1 MQTEQF
7 DDEFRRKLL
16 AIHPEPTPDEVDRI
30 HGYVSAG
37 LGGTSA
43 WSWQGLT
50 AYAAAA
56 MLLIGSLLCNYM
68 QNTTIKSLSQS
79 LDSLKLNAAT
89 YTQIQA
95 GTPTASSNTIVKTDT
110 IYIERLRYQ
119 DRLMAGSQ
127 SSLNDPIIRDSTI
140 AAISNALPQ
149 KVSQAPGVDSALTQL
164 KIEPGLSRANA
175 ASARNSK
182 SQYLPLQTTGANTFI
197 GPANANVQASQNPI
211 TELHELSP
219 AGHFELAV
227 VRLQRPAIKAPMTA
241 PSKESVEAFPAKKQ
255 FQWPDWHYYAGAG
268 FNAGKDA
275 AGASALGEIRLS
287 PKWSVQT
294 GLGWQQITG
303 PGYYTAEQYKQ
314 QTGEDF
320 RKLYAP
326 YVAENVD
333 LLNIEHSYQ
342 VIQVPVA
349 FAYHYRLHPAWA
361 LRFGLGTDLTVY
373 GQQRIHFDY
382 KEDNLSFDQGEYNA
396 SLRVPAFSNLTA
408 QIGIERSWKRFLFRL
423 GPVATWQLR
432 NVAYAKSNF
441 SPGFRLQV
449 LYRIK

>member
-37 LGGTSA
+37 LGGSPA
-43 WSWQGLT
+43 WNWPGLL

-56 MLLIGSLLCNYM
+56 MLLIGSLLYNYM

-89 YTQIQA
+89 YAQIQA
-95 GTPTASSNTIVKTDT
+95 GIESATSDTIVKTDT

-127 SSLNDPIIRDSTI
+127 SSLNYPIIRDSAIT
-140 AAISNALPQ
+140 AISNALPQ
-149 KVSQAPGVDSALTQL
+149 KAPQAPGVDTALPQSR
-164 KIEPGLSRANA
+164 IQPGLSRANA
-175 ASARNSK
+175 PSAQSSK
-182 SQYLPLQTTGANTFI
+182 SQYPPLQPTGANTFI
-197 GPANANVQASQNPI
+197 GPANANVLASQNPI

-227 VRLQRPAIKAPMTA
+227 VRLQRPTIKAPIPPVKNSA
-241 PSKESVEAFPAKKQ
+241 EAFPAKKQ
-255 FQWPDWHYYAGAG
+255 FQWPDWHYYPGAG
-268 FNAGKDA
+268 FDAGKDA

-314 QTGEDF
+314 QTGQDF

-396 SLRVPAFSNLTA
+396 SFRVPAFSNLTA

-423 GPVATWQLR
+423 GPVANWQLR